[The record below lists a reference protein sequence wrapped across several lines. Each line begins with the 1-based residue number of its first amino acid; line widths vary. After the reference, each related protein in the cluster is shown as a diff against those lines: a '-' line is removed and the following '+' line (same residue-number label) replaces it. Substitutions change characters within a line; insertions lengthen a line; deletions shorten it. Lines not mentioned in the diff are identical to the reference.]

1 MATDPEF
8 YGSLFLSLKEPF
20 EVNKILST
28 GKFQIVPDGYGN
40 KKFEIF
46 SLWLK
51 CYLESDKNH
60 QKIKLIKKK
69 IILIFGHAFYVWIF
83 SSR

>member
-28 GKFQIVPDGYGN
+28 GKFQIVPDGYG
-40 KKFEIF
+40 
-46 SLWLK
+46 
-51 CYLESDKNH
+51 YKNFWVNFFFTVNLM
-60 QKIKLIKKK
+60 Q
-69 IILIFGHAFYVWIF
+69 GTRQF
-83 SSR
+83 SSQVFTVRAVRVT